1 MERIRT
7 AEEMLKEDLALMRAG
22 KIKVMSHGFD
32 VTREHMQRLQT
43 VLDKLVSY
51 ERDHDRDR

>member
-43 VLDKLVSY
+43 VLDKLVSD
-51 ERDHDRDR
+51 ERDH